1 MLKIVLLLV
10 LDLRFL
16 RAASTVKAGLQ
27 NSSSRSAIYS
37 KHGVNLFLSLPC
49 SLRLPKVEESNQQRI
64 TSPGFAGFELLRG
77 VLSTLRPTQPFS
89 VHGNARPCAS
99 AGVVVTPKWRRWRP
113 EQPAEERPA
122 GSRWALPTPGKSSS
136 PVPET
141 HGPPRAWGRGEAQ
154 ADLSALVIYFLL
166 LFLSLVQWKKPA
178 RPPLVCR
185 GAYAPR
191 RARGPPRKPPA
202 PLACPEPLDTERRF
216 AARGP
221 GRETVLGGPWGRWRR
236 PWRAHVD
243 AALRWARRRTA
254 VTGAAAPTGAVR
266 GLGPSLLG
274 RAAKASPPPPAPSE
288 PAGGPEPLLPS
299 LAPRESGPRVGAGC
313 RGRRELRPRPSRLPK
328 PLAGGAEAAGRG
340 VPAGLRRGGFPDCVS
355 VCTRRGSASCS
366 GGNPRDTPIT
376 VTYQESTEH
385 KHSTNV
391 LVLHPFCVV
400 FSTRFCF
407 LVCCEG
413 IPN

>member
-202 PLACPEPLDTERRF
+202 PLACPEPLHTERRF

-274 RAAKASPPPPAPSE
+274 RAAEASPAPPPPP
-288 PAGGPEPLLPS
+288 PS
-299 LAPRESGPRVGAGC
+299 L
-313 RGRRELRPRPSRLPK
+313 PRPSPPVGLSPFSPPLPLGS
-328 PLAGGAEAAGRG
+328 LARGLEPVVGDGG
-340 VPAGLRRGGFPDCVS
+340 S
-355 VCTRRGSASCS
+355 
-366 GGNPRDTPIT
+366 
-376 VTYQESTEH
+376 
-385 KHSTNV
+385 
-391 LVLHPFCVV
+391 
-400 FSTRFCF
+400 
-407 LVCCEG
+407 
-413 IPN
+413 